1 MSEELRWRFLNA
13 VRTDMNSAFIEGGE
27 VLLEYSN
34 YQNEISNDIKRLEKK
49 LKDHGI
55 KNPVQHD
62 CDKEGEKMIEWKF
75 YRPENAKLGRF
86 RLCFNGT
93 PLLEKPFEIR
103 AYAHPHLAD
112 FYRRMISSLQ
122 REMGYE
128 TIKEE
133 K

>member
-1 MSEELRWRFLNA
+1 
-13 VRTDMNSAFIEGGE
+13 MNSAFIEGGE

-62 CDKEGEKMIEWKF
+62 CDEEGEKMIEWKF
-75 YRPENAKLGRF
+75 YRPANAKLGRF